1 MSPQSPDPILAA
13 IRRHRLADAASS
25 AAADDDEVLNPL
37 LEAENKAFWGLV
49 ETRPITT
56 RGIWALCDYLAEF
69 TTREEFI
76 CDRQDYDDDRAW
88 RFIPRLLTNIRDAIE
103 GANTSPSHH

>member
-1 MSPQSPDPILAA
+1 MSHQSPDPILAA
-13 IRRHRLADAASS
+13 IERHRLADAASR
-25 AAADDDEVLNPL
+25 AAADDEVAHL

-49 ETRPITT
+49 EVRPTTT

-69 TTREEFI
+69 ATREEFL
-76 CDRQDYDDDRAW
+76 CDRQDYDYDRDW

-103 GANTSPSHH
+103 GANRSQ